1 MSAKA
6 VFSFHLSPSDTG
18 YTLQM
23 DFPSLGTQKEIPF
36 TVGESAE
43 QGATFDLHSQNG
55 KVGGRH
61 SLSFFSSQ
69 DLREIK
75 SAVKLPLPPCEGK
88 TQSLFVLDLKDQN
101 GRYEDLE
108 SIRQS

>member
-6 VFSFHLSPSDTG
+6 VVSFHLLPSDTG

-23 DFPSLGTQKEIPF
+23 GFPSLGTQKEIPF
-36 TVGESAE
+36 TVGEPAE
-43 QGATFDLHSQNG
+43 QGATFDLYSQNG
-55 KVGGRH
+55 KVGGPH
-61 SLSFFSSQ
+61 SLSFFSSR
-69 DLREIK
+69 DVKALK
-75 SAVKLPLPPCEGK
+75 SVAKVTLPPCEGK

-101 GRYEDLE
+101 GHYEDLE